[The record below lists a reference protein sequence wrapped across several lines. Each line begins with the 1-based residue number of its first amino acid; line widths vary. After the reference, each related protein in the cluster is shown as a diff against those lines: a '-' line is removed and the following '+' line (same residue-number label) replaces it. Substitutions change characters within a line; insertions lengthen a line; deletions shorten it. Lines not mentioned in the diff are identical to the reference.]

1 MRRNTV
7 LCVLLLAICMGS
19 AASAAEV
26 WSISTQHP
34 CTGLTAGFA
43 RPLAALSRLV
53 GPHWQ
58 PAPGPVKG
66 QGLVLLFVT
75 ACPDSSYAGKST
87 GSFSGAFVLV
97 PVKQKA
103 PAARETHAIA
113 VLQAAGA
120 AGKPVVKLF
129 RNRDIPVMDA
139 RVSLVT
145 RGDANGKH
153 AEAIV
158 HFAHG
163 ILTLDAQFEPV
174 TRPMKSA
181 NTTAVRVSPPGTVFS
196 GPESSIRYAKGKAQ
210 AHATQKTWLQRYKLG
225 TPLFVTL
232 DTDFTWDFEFARR
245 PRR

>member
-1 MRRNTV
+1 MPRKCV
-7 LCVLLLAICMGS
+7 LYVLLLAICVGS
-19 AASAAEV
+19 AANGAQV
-26 WSISTQHP
+26 WSNSTQRP

-87 GSFSGAFVLV
+87 GPFSGAFVLV
-97 PVKQKA
+97 PVEQKA
-103 PAARETHAIA
+103 PAGDQTHAIA
-113 VLQAAGA
+113 VLQAAGLS
-120 AGKPVVKLF
+120 GKPIMKLF
-129 RNRDIPVMDA
+129 RSREVPVTDA

-145 RGDANGKH
+145 RDDANGIH
-153 AEAIV
+153 AEATV

-163 ILTLDAQFEPV
+163 TLTLDAQFAPV
-174 TRPMKSA
+174 AKPMKSA
-181 NTTAVRVSPPGTVFS
+181 DTTAVRVLPPGTVFS
-196 GPESSIRYAKGKAQ
+196 GPESSTRYAKGKVH
-210 AHATQKTWLQRYKLG
+210 AHATGRTWLQRYKLG
-225 TPLFVTL
+225 TPAFVTL
-232 DTDFTWDFEFARR
+232 DTDFTWDFDFTRR